1 MNFIAVL
8 AEFMESESKKYEM
21 GKRWLAK
28 MMGADIE
35 TFTDSDV
42 EVRLNI
48 NERAREHF
56 YYELLS
62 VFGYHI
68 YSNKFQIYFKNELGR
83 GAFIRERRL
92 SEMRGV
98 SISKLQPQKYKI
110 STQFYTNVHT
120 M

>member
-110 STQFYTNVHT
+110 STQFYT

>member
-8 AEFMESESKKYEM
+8 AEFMESETKKYEM

-48 NERAREHF
+48 NEFILKMSLEGER
-56 YYELLS
+56 LL
-62 VFGYHI
+62 
-68 YSNKFQIYFKNELGR
+68 
-83 GAFIRERRL
+83 ERDVYQ
-92 SEMRGV
+92 RGV
-98 SISKLQPQKYKI
+98 SISKFHITTLNIQNIHTILHKCSHNVVKYRRNLIFLKI
-110 STQFYTNVHT
+110 NLLTFCV
-120 M
+120 